1 MTTADAR
8 ASGSTARTGRTT
20 RAGSTVRRVRG
31 HPAAAPLGAAAAAL
45 AGSLY
50 LYGTD
55 PHQPGHWLP
64 RCPFNWATGL
74 LCPICGATRM
84 AYDLLHADPVRAF
97 HDNALLLLCTPFL
110 LAVAGRWA
118 VAGLRGRR
126 WQPVLGARASYAVGA
141 VLLAW
146 AVLRNLR

>member
-1 MTTADAR
+1 LTTAGAR
-8 ASGSTARTGRTT
+8 AAGAPGPLRRAAR
-20 RAGSTVRRVRG
+20 
-31 HPAAAPLGAAAAAL
+31 HPAAAPLGAIAAAL

-55 PHQPGHWLP
+55 PHQSGHWLP

-97 HDNALLLLCTPFL
+97 HDNALLLLCAPFL

-118 VAGLRGRR
+118 VAGLRGRYWR
-126 WQPVLGARASYAVGA
+126 PVLGPRASLAVGA
-141 VLLAW
+141 VLVAW